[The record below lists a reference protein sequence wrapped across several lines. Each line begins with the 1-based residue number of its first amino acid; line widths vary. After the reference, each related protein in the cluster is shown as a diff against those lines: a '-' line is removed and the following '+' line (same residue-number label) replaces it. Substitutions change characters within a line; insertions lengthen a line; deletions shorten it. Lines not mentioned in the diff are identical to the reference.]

1 MAADKDLAD
10 RMDRASSGLLQ
21 AGFDALLVTPGADL
35 RYLTGHDALPLER
48 LTCLVL
54 PVTGEPSLV
63 VPALEEPAAQASP
76 ISRLGVRIVPWQ
88 ETEDPVALV
97 ARVLGSVST
106 VALDD
111 HMWAEKV
118 LAFRAAMPQ
127 VEQVV
132 AGPVLRRLRMN
143 KSTAEIQALRRA
155 GAAID
160 RVHARMAEWG
170 CGSVAPSARWV
181 VT

>member
-1 MAADKDLAD
+1 
-10 RMDRASSGLLQ
+10 
-21 AGFDALLVTPGADL
+21 
-35 RYLTGHDALPLER
+35 
-48 LTCLVL
+48 
-54 PVTGEPSLV
+54 
-63 VPALEEPAAQASP
+63 
-76 ISRLGVRIVPWQ
+76 
-88 ETEDPVALV
+88 VALV

-160 RVHARMAEWG
+160 RVHARMAEWR